1 MDNYN
6 ANEGGKRNNG
16 GEDSSNGVSDEGGGN
31 QEHLER
37 NSTHEIE
44 KRIHK
49 ETPFWL
55 DHGKVK
61 FGSLMGAL
69 KTGAHQLKVVN
80 FDPNYLNN
88 VCFF

>member
-1 MDNYN
+1 MKQPP
-6 ANEGGKRNNG
+6 GRQQK
-16 GEDSSNGVSDEGGGN
+16 SNREN
-31 QEHLER
+31 
-37 NSTHEIE
+37 
-44 KRIHK
+44 
-49 ETPFWL
+49 

-80 FDPNYLNN
+80 FDPNYLHN

>member
-1 MDNYN
+1 MPTKQKEHNKKHSLFAVHSDR
-6 ANEGGKRNNG
+6 NEMR
-16 GEDSSNGVSDEGGGN
+16 
-31 QEHLER
+31 ER
-37 NSTHEIE
+37 FLF
-44 KRIHK
+44 KK
-49 ETPFWL
+49 
-55 DHGKVK
+55 HGKVK

>member
-1 MDNYN
+1 MEKKWVDVEKM
-6 ANEGGKRNNG
+6 EG
-16 GEDSSNGVSDEGGGN
+16 EG
-31 QEHLER
+31 
-37 NSTHEIE
+37 
-44 KRIHK
+44 
-49 ETPFWL
+49 
-55 DHGKVK
+55 HGKVK